1 CDCLCTMECRYK
13 LTCQV
18 RKYLRFWRGDCGF
31 DLLKRQVLGM
41 VRVVFIEVKGF
52 FVFVVVKMV

>member
-1 CDCLCTMECRYK
+1 
-13 LTCQV
+13 V